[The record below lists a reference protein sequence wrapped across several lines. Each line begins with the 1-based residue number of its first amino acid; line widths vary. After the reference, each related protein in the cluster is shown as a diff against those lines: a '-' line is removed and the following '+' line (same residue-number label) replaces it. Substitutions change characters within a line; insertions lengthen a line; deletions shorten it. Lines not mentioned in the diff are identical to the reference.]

1 MSQTTINE
9 EQLQQLNVSIGR
21 YFEGYTTIE
30 INFKTNLCVHSQWR
44 GSETK
49 KITVRTFTEDEKIK
63 LNQMFCDSH
72 LFDWKTSYLNSD
84 YYEGTKWSVE
94 ILTNVCRIKKYG
106 ENQFPL
112 EWDYFCEEIELF
124 SLS

>member
-1 MSQTTINE
+1 MSQTNTNY
-9 EQLQQLNVSIGR
+9 EQIQQLNISIGR

-30 INFKTNLCVHSQWR
+30 LNFNTNRCVHSQWR

-49 KITVRTFTEDEKIK
+49 KITSRSFTEDEKIT
-63 LNQMFCDSH
+63 LTQMLSQAH
-72 LFDWKTSYLNSD
+72 LFDWNISYINPD
-84 YYEGTKWSVE
+84 YYEGTKWAVE
-94 ILTNVCRIKKYG
+94 ILTNQSRIKKYG

-112 EWDYFCEEIELF
+112 EWDYFCETIELF